1 MSHDCAIFENKPK
14 WYQQIVP
21 DSGLGY
27 GDTNM
32 AEWTTDVE
40 SWMSHVF
47 AKSDLST

>member
-1 MSHDCAIFENKPK
+1 MWKICPKDFFESTL
-14 WYQQIVP
+14 
-21 DSGLGY
+21 DSGLG
-27 GDTNM
+27 GNNM